1 MILNMVFLFVISNF
15 IIEMLVVNGLY
26 LRSGVLN
33 FVISGF
39 MFIVLILNFGI
50 FFENLVINV
59 K

>member
-59 K
+59 